1 MRGYSLTRAMSRLR
15 RLPVRGRQGVR
26 VNPSTRDPRGRDR
39 SRGDCRWRAHAPDA
53 RDHDRHGAGC
63 FLAVVRFRRRS
74 LGSVARHGSSRRSSR
89 PVRERSSS
97 RTRTSRASSSHNCS
111 PTTATGSFSG
121 AGIRAR
127 TSSAS
132 TPAGS
137 KSCSLAPERTS
148 RVAKTGSSAFPGDR
162 RTFPL
167 SEAPEVIGYL
177 EEGHA
182 RGRSPSRCRRRG
194 RRDVRAP
201 PRRGRAASRV
211 TWLR

>member
-121 AGIRAR
+121 AGIRAVHLR
-127 TSSAS
+127 RLPR
-132 TPAGS
+132 PARKAVPS
-137 KSCSLAPERTS
+137 
-148 RVAKTGSSAFPGDR
+148 
-162 RTFPL
+162 PL
-167 SEAPEVIGYL
+167 SEHRALPRPA
-177 EEGHA
+177 HP
-182 RGRSPSRCRRRG
+182 RSLATAGLSR
-194 RRDVRAP
+194 
-201 PRRGRAASRV
+201 
-211 TWLR
+211 